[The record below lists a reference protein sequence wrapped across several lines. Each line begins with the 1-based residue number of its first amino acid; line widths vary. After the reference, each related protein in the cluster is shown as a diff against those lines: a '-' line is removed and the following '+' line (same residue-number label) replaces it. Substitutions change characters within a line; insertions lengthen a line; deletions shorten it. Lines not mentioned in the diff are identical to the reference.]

1 MKKILQVT
9 SLLARNGT
17 ETFIM
22 NVYKHID
29 RKSMQFDFLVFTED
43 TDGYYEEA
51 EGLGAHIYRLPS
63 RRKGLVKYY
72 ESLDS
77 FFREHANEYDAI
89 HFNFCML
96 STISPLYLAKKYN
109 IPIRILHSHS
119 SSWVDGLYNLILHKA
134 FKPFAYRLTNHYL
147 ACSIP
152 AKKWFYGSTLA
163 EEKCIVVRNGID
175 TSLFEYNE
183 GIRSLYRRKLG
194 IAEGD
199 LVLGHVGSFLP
210 VKNHAFIVDVYNELL
225 KQAPNTRLL
234 LIGTGELKNNV
245 IDNLKHKEILDKVIF
260 LENRNDVNYLLQAM
274 DVFIFPSL
282 FEGLPFALIE
292 AQCAGLKVFASDTI
306 SHESK
311 MTDNLYFLSLS
322 KGAKK
327 WANEILRYRNYNRN
341 NEAELIKRAGYS
353 IETTVNF
360 LKKLYNSI

>member
-1 MKKILQVT
+1 M
-9 SLLARNGT
+9 
-17 ETFIM
+17 
-22 NVYKHID
+22 
-29 RKSMQFDFLVFTED
+29 
-43 TDGYYEEA
+43 
-51 EGLGAHIYRLPS
+51 
-63 RRKGLVKYY
+63 
-72 ESLDS
+72 
-77 FFREHANEYDAI
+77 
-89 HFNFCML
+89 
-96 STISPLYLAKKYN
+96 
-109 IPIRILHSHS
+109 
-119 SSWVDGLYNLILHKA
+119 
-134 FKPFAYRLTNHYL
+134 
-147 ACSIP
+147 
-152 AKKWFYGSTLA
+152 
-163 EEKCIVVRNGID
+163 
-175 TSLFEYNE
+175 
-183 GIRSLYRRKLG
+183 
-194 IAEGD
+194 
-199 LVLGHVGSFLP
+199 GHVGSFLP